1 MAPAH
6 FCRRIQGLPLSIAP
20 GALIQLGSLCPLSI
34 IESIAGMALNTN
46 GDVAMQQVNF
56 LARGV
61 YPEKLDAA
69 IAQLEAEPAGVGLDP
84 AAAYEGISH
93 AASAVLAAVARVAQR
108 VRDGFPL
115 NPAYILTPADLY
127 DHEPMVPATP
137 AELLSLSRPPNGL
150 CFVHLE
156 GDGHFLVHYGTLA
169 FAMYGRCLAASRD
182 APNTPTRRFLADLH
196 GFCVSAGL
204 ARASQRSAPAAVAQ
218 PAAAVPAAAV
228 PPAVP
233 PAGAAGRGRGRGAAP
248 APVPIG
254 VPVAP
259 AAFMEDLVSPASLQ
273 SWLEAT
279 SPPSFL
285 AFRSIVGFG
294 ADAREQSVR
303 DLHILRFGSEDQKVV
318 MVASLS
324 CKAPIRVRLPNLFA
338 ILPAA
343 GPPGAV
349 ASYLGR
355 LCRAANLPG
364 LKSISDVS
372 SLLALDGAL
381 KDAALSLTA
390 PHLVVAT
397 VDDRLARVEDFFGA
411 NPSRPGAAGG
421 SSASSRSAYA
431 SDLAVLLSQQP
442 WRATEASILAEL
454 AGQQRALVLHEAII
468 TSPVLGA
475 RQLALG
481 RPKNKELEWLLQA
494 SKPLKR
500 AIDIL
505 DNGSA
510 RHKLVA
516 DAFVADRLPRAG
528 ALPTLM
534 PTTDA
539 EIGFHTKM
547 PKELS
552 AKILRGAFDEIDWV
566 DFLRLLLAVQKP
578 NQHIAAYSEA
588 WYDVH
593 FVSLLT
599 PHLERMSALLGL
611 PSLLLPGTIPVPT
624 PPSFGTLSVI
634 ATTISRQHAEIVGV
648 PNAFSSENLVSLGKF
663 ASQVFPEAARSFHS
677 YYSFADPA
685 GPLPGSL
692 FESPSA
698 ALAILNTLQK
708 SMTSQ
713 EVMAV
718 EQRAFYSIAADVAKY
733 GSLDALVRHISGSRR
748 ASSPSPGRSDSD
760 PPKKPTKGGK
770 DRAEK
775 DRVKNPRGDKS
786 PSKERDGERS
796 RSRSPTNRSGSPGAI
811 GSRKDCVQYSADG
824 TGFWYQDS
832 QTGQKASPVYTF
844 ADLERMAGKSRQEL
858 DFPVILSNKHT
869 AQARA
874 TLCNFEGM
882 PGHEH
887 ATSSAHVAP
896 FADFVEKVR
905 SHFGRPASSGA
916 STSAKSRP

>member
-1 MAPAH
+1 M
-6 FCRRIQGLPLSIAP
+6 GT
-20 GALIQLGSLCPLSI
+20 
-34 IESIAGMALNTN
+34 ALNTN
-46 GDVAMQQVNF
+46 GDRAMQQVNF

-61 YPEKLDAA
+61 FPEKLDAA

-84 AAAYEGISH
+84 AAVYEGLSH

-115 NPAYILTPADLY
+115 HPAYILTPADLY
-127 DHEPMVPATP
+127 DHEPMALATP
-137 AELLSLSRPPNGL
+137 AELLALSRPPNGL
-150 CFVHLE
+150 CFIHLE
-156 GDGHFLVHYGTLA
+156 GDGHFLVYYGTLA
-169 FAMYGRCLAASRD
+169 FAMYGRCLVASRD
-182 APNTPTRRFLADLH
+182 APDTPTRRFLADLH
-196 GFCVSAGL
+196 GFCENAGL
-204 ARASQRSAPAAVAQ
+204 ARAPPRSARP
-218 PAAAVPAAAV
+218 AAV
-228 PPAVP
+228 PPAVAVPAPAVP
-233 PAGAAGRGRGRGAAP
+233 PAAAGRGRGRGAALNP
-248 APVPIG
+248 APAVPVGVPI
-254 VPVAP
+254 PP
-259 AAFMEDLVSPASLQ
+259 AAFMEDLVSPASLR

-279 SPPSFL
+279 SPPCFL
-285 AFRSIVGFG
+285 AFRNVVGFG

-303 DLHILRFGSEDQKVV
+303 DLHLLRFGSEDQKLVL
-318 MVASLS
+318 VASLS
-324 CKAPIRVRLPNLFA
+324 CGATIRTRLSNLFA

-343 GPPGAV
+343 GPPGAI

-372 SLLALDGAL
+372 SLFALDAAL

-390 PHLVVAT
+390 PHLAVAT
-397 VDDRLARVEDFFGA
+397 VDDRLARVEDFFNA
-411 NPSRPGAAGG
+411 NPLRSGSAGG

-431 SDLAVLLSQQP
+431 GDLAVLLSQP
-442 WRATEASILAEL
+442 AWRLTEASLLTEL
-454 AGQQRALVLHEAII
+454 AGQQRALFLHEAII

-481 RPKNKELEWLLQA
+481 KTKTDELKLLLQA

-516 DAFVADRLPRAG
+516 DAFVADRVSRSG
-528 ALPTLM
+528 APPTLM
-534 PTTDA
+534 PRTDQ
-539 EIGFHTKM
+539 EIGFHTQM

-566 DFLRLLLAVQKP
+566 AFLRLLLAVQKP
-578 NQHIAAYSEA
+578 NQIIASYSEA
-588 WYDVH
+588 WYDQH
-593 FVSLLT
+593 FVPLVT

-611 PSLLLPGTIPVPT
+611 PSLFLPGTIPVPT
-624 PPSFGTLSVI
+624 PPNFGTLSII

-648 PNAFSSENLVSLGKF
+648 PNAFSPENLLNLGKF

-692 FESPSA
+692 FENPSA
-698 ALAILNTLQK
+698 ALATLNTLQR
-708 SMTSQ
+708 SMASQ
-713 EVMAV
+713 ETMAV
-718 EQRAFYSIAADVAKY
+718 EQKAFYTIAADVARY
-733 GSLDALVRHISGSRR
+733 GSLEAFVRQLSGSRR
-748 ASSPSPGRSDSD
+748 APSPSPSRSDAD
-760 PPKKPTKGGK
+760 HPKKPAKGGK
-770 DRAEK
+770 DRVK
-775 DRVKNPRGDKS
+775 DDPRGDKS
-786 PSKERDGERS
+786 PSRDRGSERS
-796 RSRSPTNRSGSPGAI
+796 RSPVDRSGSPGPI
-811 GSRKDCVQYSADG
+811 GSRKSSVHYSADG
-824 TGFWYQDS
+824 TGFWYQDPLS
-832 QTGQKASPVYTF
+832 GHKASPVYAF
-844 ADLERMAGKSRQEL
+844 ADLERISGKSRLEL

-874 TLCNFEGM
+874 TLCNFEGQ

-905 SHFGRPASSGA
+905 SHFGRPASPGA
-916 STSAKSRP
+916 STSANSRP